1 MKKIAYAAA
10 ALGFFF
16 ATAATAGAEHYL
28 RTDGGKVQ
36 HLKIITDK
44 DGELHVR
51 MDVDF
56 EPGPNDQD
64 AHACSV
70 EIAGE
75 AQKVSDNELVVKKQS
90 AGERHYCTLN
100 ITLQGDGLSVKQSPD
115 CSYFLGH
122 FCKFDSEGAALKK
135 VR

>member
-1 MKKIAYAAA
+1 MKKIVYA

-16 ATAATAGAEHYL
+16 ASTASADVDHYL
-28 RTDGGKVQ
+28 RTAGDHVQ

-44 DGELHVR
+44 DGETHVR

-56 EPGPNDQD
+56 VPGADD
-64 AHACSV
+64 KSAHACSV

-75 AQKVSDNELVVKKQS
+75 AKKVSESEWVVKKQS
-90 AGERHYCTLN
+90 EGERHYCTLN
-100 ITLQGDGLSVKQSPD
+100 ITLQGEAASVKQSAD

-122 FCKFDSEGAALKK
+122 LCKFDSEGDTLKK

>member
-1 MKKIAYAAA
+1 MKKIAYVV
-10 ALGFFF
+10 LGLFF
-16 ATAATAGAEHYL
+16 ASSANAGVDHYL
-28 RTDGGKVQ
+28 RTAGNHVQ
-36 HLKIITDK
+36 HLKVITDQN
-44 DGELHVR
+44 GEKHVR

-56 EPGPNDQD
+56 MPGSDDKN

-75 AQKVSDNELVVKKQS
+75 AKKVSDNELVVKKQS
-90 AGERHYCTLN
+90 EGERHYCTLN
-100 ITLQGDGLSVKQSPD
+100 ITFQGEAASVKQSAD

-122 FCKFDSEGAALKK
+122 FCKFDSEGDTLKK